1 MNTVPLTQ
9 SRNSVLIAVERIRFK
24 CIFSGPS
31 CSLSP
36 HSCREAPCVLI
47 YIPDGHTKEMP
58 TSGSKEKTKV
68 ETVKNEVNTV
78 SSKLLRANNY
88 ILYILY
94 PNNLVVIWKN
104 NTCKLKKKKNI
115 LF

>member
-1 MNTVPLTQ
+1 MNTVPSTQ
-9 SRNSVLIAVERIRFK
+9 SRNSVLTAVERIRFK
-24 CIFSGPS
+24 CTFPALPV
-31 CSLSP
+31 LSP

-78 SSKLLRANNY
+78 SSK
-88 ILYILY
+88 
-94 PNNLVVIWKN
+94 
-104 NTCKLKKKKNI
+104 
-115 LF
+115 